1 MPSADSRKKRRKEQP
16 EARASGVPAAV
27 GEHIAT
33 IAELEQRWLHERKLG
48 EHLGDSLAA
57 RLGSLPMVIG
67 HAVWFAAWF
76 AVNLEWI
83 PGVKP
88 FDPYPFGLLTMLV
101 SLEAIFLS
109 LFLLISQNRLTHQAD
124 KRTHLDIQVNLL
136 VETEVTAILRVLRR
150 LCMKMEV
157 DYEAEVRELATRT
170 DLREMVEAVEKSI
183 PESSGSEA
191 RPKPPR
197 S

>member
-1 MPSADSRKKRRKEQP
+1 MPSAGSRKKRQKERP

-33 IAELEQRWLHERKLG
+33 IAELEQRWLQERKLG
-48 EHLGDSLAA
+48 EHLGDALAA

-67 HAVWFAAWF
+67 HMAWFGLWFAI
-76 AVNLEWI
+76 NLGWI
-83 PGVKP
+83 PGLEP
-88 FDPYPFGLLTMLV
+88 FDPYPFGLLTVLV

-136 VETEVTAILRVLRR
+136 VETEVTAILKVLRR
-150 LCMKMEV
+150 LCEKMGV

-170 DLREMVEAVEKSI
+170 DLREMVQAVEDSI
-183 PESSGSEA
+183 PESSGSEV
-191 RPKPPR
+191 RPKPPPA
-197 S
+197 